1 MVVRYMGRRRMHE
14 NTTSLEHKG
23 GKETGVVKPRTS
35 TPDLGRLMVQQ
46 CVAHHLTKVQGT
58 FICIEKHL

>member
-1 MVVRYMGRRRMHE
+1 MVVRYMRRRRMHE
-14 NTTSLEHKG
+14 NTTSSEHKDV
-23 GKETGVVKPRTS
+23 KETEVVKPRTS

-58 FICIEKHL
+58 FICIKKHL